1 MHHMNTHTH
10 QWKFEAT
17 CGIKYFKE
25 IVGRIREV
33 ILSKKIIDPLPPLK
47 FFHNPTIPYKY
58 SI

>member
-33 ILSKKIIDPLPPLK
+33 ILSKKIIDPLPP
-47 FFHNPTIPYKY
+47 P
-58 SI
+58 